1 MADTRL
7 RLEDIFDPNYYRQQ
21 NPDLAGLSD
30 SQAFRHF
37 QLYVLNQPFSET
49 PFFGR
54 PETRKFS
61 PFVDYDYF
69 WDENDTILTDQVISQ
84 VSGIASK
91 GQVLQYLLDVGIPVG
106 LPFSPVI
113 DLNYYRSS
121 NPDLGALDNNQL
133 FRHFVSYGLNEGR
146 NFNPLIDL
154 NYYRTANPDL
164 SGLSNRD
171 LFNHFLNAGLAEGR
185 PSLPLFDVNFYRDN
199 NLDLALNQVD
209 TNEELINHFLN
220 AGLNEERRF
229 SPFFDVNYY
238 LNNNQDL
245 VVAGL
250 NGRQAY
256 EHFRARGVR
265 EGRRFSQFFD
275 TNYYLANNHDLRAA
289 GFTPEQ
295 AFNHFVNFGVNEGRR
310 PSVLFDPV
318 FYLANNPDLAAAQTS
333 FRDAFEDF
341 QTTGFRFARSA
352 SLWFDPDGI
361 APLVEPVIDPP
372 LPLNDWLLNAGKW
385 GDIPVGGTLTYSFVT
400 TASAPLYEGGETG
413 VREVTPE
420 IKNNVRNI
428 MRNLSQ
434 YIPINFVEVPDRPP
448 NVGRIRVMFSN
459 GPAGNF
465 LGEGVSLAYA
475 YSPSDFPGSGLAG
488 DVHLN
493 PDRSL
498 IDFSAGPGSFAYQ
511 VLLHEIGHSLGLKHP
526 FLETNQDLENTYI
539 LPPGRDNNTNT
550 VMTYNDDPAI
560 YDGSFAI
567 TPMAFDIRALQYLY
581 GATYYNQG
589 DTTYNFDYNNFIG
602 PNQNDGR
609 NGFKQTIWD
618 AGGVDTLNFSAL
630 PPIAGGYYF
639 NMNEGGQNTTQFAIN
654 GSVYSIANPADTDTD
669 TFPRIPLLTDSFGT
683 SIGFG
688 VQIENLFGSQGD
700 DEILGNNLPNFIV
713 GGPGNDNIT
722 GAGGLDLLAGGDGSD
737 IFTFASGDGSRNPA
751 TTNVIADFQPGID
764 KIGLSLGLPS
774 SLIAITQGTG
784 ANAADTL
791 VWVPSSGEYLA
802 ILKNIPAFLVSF
814 NDLIPV

>member
-21 NPDLAGLSD
+21 NPDLGNISNQ
-30 SQAFRHF
+30 QALQHF
-37 QLYVLNQPFSET
+37 QLYGLREGRQFSQFFDLAFFEASNPDLTGGLNVISLQN
-49 PFFGR
+49 FFDTGLPQGR
-54 PETRKFS
+54 QFS
-61 PFVDYDYF
+61 PNF
-69 WDENDTILTDQVISQ
+69 
-84 VSGIASK
+84 
-91 GQVLQYLLDVGIPVG
+91 
-106 LPFSPVI
+106 
-113 DLNYYRSS
+113 DLNYYRAS
-121 NPDLGALDNNQL
+121 NPDLGNLDNNQL
-133 FRHFVSYGLNEGR
+133 FRHFLNFGLNEGR

-154 NYYRTANPDL
+154 NYYRASNPDL
-164 SGLSNRD
+164 AGLSNRD
-171 LFNHFLNAGLAEGR
+171 LFTHFINIGITENR
-185 PSLPLFDVNFYRDN
+185 PFLPLFDFDFYLQNNGDLLADDSFLRDAEST
-199 NLDLALNQVD
+199 DG
-209 TNEELINHFLN
+209 ELITYKEVINHWLSN
-220 AGLNEERRF
+220 GLNERRPF
-229 SPFFDVNYY
+229 SPYVDLNYY
-238 LNNNQDL
+238 LSNNQDL

-256 EHFRARGVR
+256 DHFRNIGVN
-265 EGRRFSQFFD
+265 EGRRFSRFFD

-289 GFTPEQ
+289 GLSFGQ
-295 AFNHFVNFGVNEGRR
+295 AFNHFVNFGVKEGRR
-310 PSVLFDPV
+310 GSVLFDPAY
-318 FYLANNPDLAAAQTS
+318 YLANNPDVAAAGTS
-333 FRDAFEDF
+333 FEDAFEDF
-341 QTTGFRFARSA
+341 QTFGFSQARSS
-352 SLWFDPDGI
+352 SLWFDPEGI
-361 APLVEPVIDPP
+361 AALLSVRQGPEEQIIQ
-372 LPLNDWLLNAGKW
+372 DWLANADKW
-385 GDIPVGGTLTYSFVT
+385 LDIPIGGTLTYSFVT

-459 GPAGNF
+459 GPAG
-465 LGEGVSLAYA
+465 GRDGTALAYA
-475 YSPSDFPGSGLAG
+475 YFPSDFPGSGLAG
-488 DVHLN
+488 DIHLN

-498 IDFSAGPGSFAYQ
+498 IDFSAGPGSFGYQ
-511 VLLHEIGHSLGLKHP
+511 VLLHEIGHALGLKHP
-526 FLETNQDLENTYI
+526 FESLYQ

-550 VMTYNDDPAI
+550 VMTYNDDPTF
-560 YDGSFAI
+560 YDGSFSI
-567 TPMAFDIRALQYLY
+567 SPMAFDIRALQYLY

-630 PPIAGGYYF
+630 PPIPGGYYF
-639 NMNEGGQNTTQFAIN
+639 NMNEGGQNTTQFALN
-654 GSVYSIANPADTDTD
+654 GSVYSIANPADTDTE

-751 TTNVIADFQPGID
+751 TTNIIADFQPGID

-784 ANAADTL
+784 ANAADTFI
-791 VWVPSSGEYLA
+791 WVPSSGEYLA
-802 ILKNIPAFLVSF
+802 TLKNIPAFLVGF